1 MDLETSTAT
10 WKIVIGNHTIRRVG
24 SHGDIEEMIQHLL
37 PIIEVN

>member
-1 MDLETSTAT
+1 MALETSTTT

-24 SHGDIEEMIQHLL
+24 SHGDTEEMIQHLL

>member
-1 MDLETSTAT
+1 MYLDTSNVT

-24 SHGDIEEMIQHLL
+24 SHGDTEEMIQHLL